1 MNFSTSYRMSWLID
15 FCLRKMKSLKIIT
28 LSFILGCVLSVMP
41 VLAQQNSTA
50 PVTLDGRQLFKLS
63 RLNEIDA
70 ELRANQ
76 ANQILN
82 QAVAS
87 GNPAQ
92 VKVQEIN
99 SFPVI
104 QVNGTN
110 LVTVTD
116 KDVPVGI
123 TKEEQA
129 KRWQNILQA
138 AINQAQKERRPG
150 YNRYAAL
157 VSLGCVLLAIVVN
170 LLLGWFWKYWL
181 LTLLPTPER
190 VRETA
195 APPKVH
201 LLAKSVLRLL
211 RLGIWLYTLLYI
223 ANLFTQTRFWSQR
236 ISNVIVYT
244 LAEPIVNLGSN
255 SYSVIQIAIL
265 IGLFFGLLSLTKVV
279 RNLLRSRV
287 LMFTGMNIGDQETIA
302 TIANYT
308 LIFIGTVLLLQIW
321 GLDLSS
327 LTIFAGV
334 LGVGIGLG
342 LQGIAKE
349 FVSGLVIIFER
360 PIQVGDFINVGD
372 FMGTVERISVRST
385 EIRTLER
392 LSIIVPNSHFL
403 EKEVINWSHGSQVA
417 LIKIPVRIAYHSDL
431 KKVREALLYVAKEH
445 PEIASDPPPNVLFKS
460 YAENYLNLDLVAWIT
475 EPRRQILIKSDIY
488 FRIDEIFRERHIEIP
503 YPRQELHFR
512 SGNLPVEL
520 SPELEASLT
529 KLLGNKAN
537 GSNQDGKSIS

>member
-1 MNFSTSYRMSWLID
+1 MSWLIR
-15 FCLRKMKSLKIIT
+15 FGLRKIKTPKIIT

-41 VLAQQNSTA
+41 VLAQSNSTA

-63 RLNEIDA
+63 QLNEFGA
-70 ELRANQ
+70 ELRANN

-82 QAVAS
+82 QAVAL
-87 GNPAQ
+87 GNPAE

-99 SFPVI
+99 NFPVI

-116 KDVPVGI
+116 KDVPVGV

-129 KRWQNILQA
+129 ERWQNIVQD
-138 AINQAQKERRPG
+138 AITQAQKERRPG
-150 YNRYAAL
+150 YTRYAAL
-157 VSLGCVLLAIVVN
+157 VSLGCVLLAIFVT
-170 LLLGWFWKYWL
+170 LLLGWLWKYWL
-181 LTLLPTPER
+181 IPLLPTPER

-201 LLAKSVLRLL
+201 LLAKLVLGLL
-211 RLGIWLYTLLYI
+211 RVGVWLITLLYI
-223 ANLFTQTRFWSQR
+223 ANLFPQTRLWSQR
-236 ISNVIVYT
+236 ISNIIGYT
-244 LAEPIVNLGSN
+244 LAEPIVNLGTN
-255 SYSVIQIAIL
+255 SYSVIQLSIL
-265 IGLFFGLLSLTKVV
+265 IGLLLGLLSLTKVA

-287 LMFTGMNIGDQETIA
+287 LLFTGMNRGDQETIA

-308 LIFIGTVLLLQIW
+308 LISIGTVLLLQLW

-342 LQGIAKE
+342 LQGIARE

-360 PIQVGDFINVGD
+360 PIQVGDFINVGE

-403 EKEVINWSHGSQVA
+403 EKEVINWNHGSPVA
-417 LIKIPVRIAYHSDL
+417 LIKLPVRIAYNSDL
-431 KKVREALLYVAKEH
+431 KKVRQALLDAANKH
-445 PEIASDPPPNVLFKS
+445 PDVVSDPPPNVLFKS
-460 YAENYLNLDLVAWIT
+460 YGENFLNLDLIAWIT
-475 EPRRQILIKSDIY
+475 EPRKQFLIKSDIY
-488 FRIDEIFRERHIEIP
+488 FCIDEIFRERNIEIP
-503 YPRQELHFR
+503 YP
-512 SGNLPVEL
+512 
-520 SPELEASLT
+520 
-529 KLLGNKAN
+529 
-537 GSNQDGKSIS
+537 

>member
-1 MNFSTSYRMSWLID
+1 MSWLIR
-15 FCLRKMKSLKIIT
+15 FGLRKIRSLKIIT

-41 VLAQQNSTA
+41 VLAQQNATA
-50 PVTLDGRQLFKLS
+50 PVTLDGRELFKLS
-63 RLNEIDA
+63 QLNEFDA
-70 ELRANQ
+70 QQRANN

-87 GNPAQ
+87 SNP
-92 VKVQEIN
+92 VEVGVERIN
-99 SFPVI
+99 NFPVI
-104 QVNGTN
+104 QVNGAN

-116 KDVPVGI
+116 KDVPVGV

-129 KRWQNILQA
+129 ERWQKILQA

-157 VSLGCVLLAIVVN
+157 VSLGCVLVAIFVTW
-170 LLLGWFWKYWL
+170 LLNWFWKNWL
-181 LTLLPTPER
+181 IPLLPAPER

-201 LLAKSVLRLL
+201 LLAKLVLGLL
-211 RLGIWLYTLLYI
+211 RLGIWLSTLLYI
-223 ANLFTQTRFWSQR
+223 ANLFPPTRVWSQR
-236 ISNVIVYT
+236 ISNFIVYS
-244 LAEPIVNLGSN
+244 LAEPIVNLGNN
-255 SYSVIQIAIL
+255 SFSVIQIAIL
-265 IGLFFGLLSLTKVV
+265 VGLFLGLLSLTKVV
-279 RNLLRSRV
+279 RNLLRSRILHV
-287 LMFTGMNIGDQETIA
+287 TGMTQGDQETIA

-308 LIFIGTVLLLQIW
+308 LVFIGTILLLQLW
-321 GLDLSS
+321 GLDLGS

-342 LQGIAKE
+342 LQGIARE

-360 PIQVGDFINVGD
+360 PIQVGDFINVGE

-403 EKEVINWSHGSQVA
+403 EKEVINWSHGSPIA
-417 LIKIPVRIAYHSDL
+417 LIKLPVRIAYHADL
-431 KKVREALLYVAKEH
+431 KTVRQALLDAAKDH
-445 PEIASDPPPNVLFKS
+445 PEIVSDPPPNVLFKS
-460 YAENYLNLDLVAWIT
+460 YAENYLNLDLIAWIT
-475 EPRRQILIKSDIY
+475 EPKRQFLIKSDIY
-488 FRIDEIFRERHIEIP
+488 FRIDEIFRERNIEVP
-503 YPRQELHFR
+503 YPRQELHLR

-520 SPELEASLT
+520 SPELETYLT
-529 KLLGNKAN
+529 KLLDNKAN
-537 GSNQDGKSIS
+537 S

>member
-1 MNFSTSYRMSWLID
+1 MSWLVR
-15 FCLRKMKSLKIIT
+15 FNLRKMKSLKIIT
-28 LSFILGCVLSVMP
+28 LSFILGCVLSLMP

-50 PVTLDGRQLFKLS
+50 PVTIDGRQLFRLS
-63 RLNEIDA
+63 QLNEFDA
-70 ELRANQ
+70 QLRANN
-76 ANQILN
+76 ANEILN
-82 QAVAS
+82 QAVVS
-87 GNPAQ
+87 GNPAE

-99 SFPVI
+99 NFPVI

-129 KRWQNILQA
+129 ERWQNIIQD
-138 AINQAQKERRPG
+138 AINQAQKERRPE
-150 YNRYAAL
+150 YIRYAAL
-157 VSLGCVLLAIVVN
+157 VSLGCVLLAIFVT
-170 LLLGWFWKYWL
+170 LLLGWLWKYWL
-181 LTLLPTPER
+181 IPLLPAPER
-190 VRETA
+190 VKETA

-201 LLAKSVLRLL
+201 LLAKLVLGLL
-211 RLGIWLYTLLYI
+211 RVGVWLYSLVYI
-223 ANLFTQTRFWSQR
+223 ANLFPQTRSWGQR
-236 ISNVIVYT
+236 ISYFIVYS

-255 SYSVIQIAIL
+255 SYSVIQIGIL
-265 IGLFFGLLSLTKVV
+265 IGLFLGLLSLTKVV
-279 RNLLRSRV
+279 RNLLRSRILHV
-287 LMFTGMNIGDQETIA
+287 TGMNQGDQETIA
-302 TIANYT
+302 TIANYI
-308 LIFIGTVLLLQIW
+308 LISIGTVLLLQIW

-342 LQGIAKE
+342 LQGIARE

-403 EKEVINWSHGSQVA
+403 EKEVINWSHGSPVA
-417 LIKIPVRIAYHSDL
+417 LIKLPVRIAYNSDL
-431 KKVREALLYVAKEH
+431 KKVRQALLDAAKDQRDVV
-445 PEIASDPPPNVLFKS
+445 PDPPPNVLFKS
-460 YAENYLNLDLVAWIT
+460 YGENYLNLDLIAWIT
-475 EPRRQILIKSDIY
+475 EPRRQFLIKSDIY
-488 FRIDEIFRERHIEIP
+488 FRIDEIFRERNIEIP
-503 YPRQELHFR
+503 YPRQELHLR

-529 KLLGNKAN
+529 KLLGYKAN
-537 GSNQDGKSIS
+537 ISNQDGQSITPE

>member
-1 MNFSTSYRMSWLID
+1 
-15 FCLRKMKSLKIIT
+15 
-28 LSFILGCVLSVMP
+28 MP

-50 PVTLDGRQLFKLS
+50 HVTLDGRQLFKVS
-63 RLNEIDA
+63 QLNEFDA
-70 ELRANQ
+70 QLRANN

-82 QAVAS
+82 QAVTS
-87 GNPAQ
+87 GNRAQ
-92 VKVQEIN
+92 VKVLEIN
-99 SFPVI
+99 GFPVI

-116 KDVPVGI
+116 KDVPVGV
-123 TKEEQA
+123 TKQEQA
-129 KRWQNILQA
+129 ERWQNILQA

-150 YNRYAAL
+150 YNRYATL
-157 VSLGCVLLAIVVN
+157 VSLGSVLLGIVVT
-170 LLLGWFWKYWL
+170 LLLGWLWKYWL
-181 LTLLPTPER
+181 IPLLPTPER

-195 APPKVH
+195 VPPKVH
-201 LLAKSVLRLL
+201 LLAKLILGFL
-211 RLGIWLYTLLYI
+211 RLGVWLYALVYI
-223 ANLFTQTRFWSQR
+223 ANLFPQTRALGQK
-236 ISNVIVYT
+236 ISDVITYT

-265 IGLFFGLLSLTKVV
+265 IALFLVLLSLTKVV
-279 RNLLRSRV
+279 RNVLRSRV
-287 LMFTGMNIGDQETIA
+287 LLFTGMNRGDQETIA

-308 LIFIGTVLLLQIW
+308 LIFIGTVLLLQLW

-342 LQGIAKE
+342 LQGIARE

-360 PIQVGDFINVGD
+360 PIQVGDFINVGQ

-392 LSIIVPNSHFL
+392 LSIIVPNSYFL
-403 EKEVINWSHGSQVA
+403 EKEVINWSQGSPVA
-417 LIKIPVRIAYHSDL
+417 LIKLPVRIAYNSDL
-431 KKVREALLYVAKEH
+431 NKVRQALLDAAKDH
-445 PEIASDPPPNVLFKS
+445 PEVASDPPPNVLFKS
-460 YAENYLNLDLVAWIT
+460 YGENYLNLDLTAWIT
-475 EPRRQILIKSDIY
+475 EPRRQVVIKSDIY
-488 FRIDEIFRERHIEIP
+488 FRIDEIFRERDIEIP
-503 YPRQELHFR
+503 YPRQELHLR

-529 KLLGNKAN
+529 KLLSNKAN
-537 GSNQDGKSIS
+537 GSNQDGQTILPE

>member
-1 MNFSTSYRMSWLID
+1 MSWLIR
-15 FCLRKMKSLKIIT
+15 CGSVKMKSLKIIT
-28 LSFILGCVLSVMP
+28 LSFILGCVLSFMP

-63 RLNEIDA
+63 QLNEFDA
-70 ELRANQ
+70 NLRANN
-76 ANQILN
+76 ANEILN

-87 GNPAQ
+87 GNPAE
-92 VKVQEIN
+92 VKVQTIN
-99 SFPVI
+99 NFPVI

-129 KRWQNILQA
+129 ERWQNIVQD
-138 AINQAQKERRPG
+138 AIDQAQKERTPEFT
-150 YNRYAAL
+150 RYAAL
-157 VSLGCVLLAIVVN
+157 VSLGCILLAIFATWF
-170 LLLGWFWKYWL
+170 LGWLWKYWL
-181 LTLLPTPER
+181 IPLLPTPER

-201 LLAKSVLRLL
+201 LLAKLVLKLL
-211 RLGIWLYTLLYI
+211 RLGIWLSTLLYI
-223 ANLFTQTRFWSQR
+223 ANLFPQTRFWGQR
-236 ISNVIVYT
+236 ISSIIVYT

-255 SYSVIQIAIL
+255 SYSVIQIGIL
-265 IGLFFGLLSLTKVV
+265 IGLFLVLLSLTKVV

-287 LMFTGMNIGDQETIA
+287 LFFTGMNQGDQETIA

-308 LIFIGTVLLLQIW
+308 LVSIGTVLLLQIW

-342 LQGIAKE
+342 LQGIARE

-360 PIQVGDFINVGD
+360 PIQVGDFINVGE

-385 EIRTLER
+385 EIRTIER

-403 EKEVINWSHGSQVA
+403 EKEVINWSHGSPVA
-417 LIKIPVRIAYHSDL
+417 LIKLPVRIAYHSDL
-431 KKVREALLYVAKEH
+431 KKVRQALLDAAKDH
-445 PEIASDPPPNVLFKS
+445 PEVASEPHPNVLFKS

-475 EPRRQILIKSDIY
+475 EPRKQILIKSDIY
-488 FRIDEIFRERHIEIP
+488 FRIDEIFRERNIEIP
-503 YPRQELHFR
+503 YPRQELHLR
-512 SGNLPVEL
+512 SGNLPVEF
-520 SPELEASLT
+520 SPELEATLS

-537 GSNQDGKSIS
+537 NSSQD